1 MRLGAIPDCRLAS
14 HPEALM
20 WRLVCSIPAALV
32 IVRMAMAFMVIGAL
46 TYFMLAYEC
55 LSPACHNHNR
65 RTNREK
71 IEPGLLE
78 FMMTKCFGGGESA
91 GRREGHYLVIARFQ
105 SSLLVCHPLLS

>member
-1 MRLGAIPDCRLAS
+1 
-14 HPEALM
+14 M

-32 IVRMAMAFMVIGAL
+32 IVRTAMAIMVIGAL
-46 TYFMLAYEC
+46 TLHVGLRMPFPA
-55 LSPACHNHNR
+55 ACHNHNR
-65 RTNREK
+65 RTNWEK

-78 FMMTKCFGGGESA
+78 FMMTKCFGGGGESA

>member
-1 MRLGAIPDCRLAS
+1 
-14 HPEALM
+14 M

-46 TYFMLAYEC
+46 TLRWFTN
-55 LSPACHNHNR
+55 ACHNHNR
-65 RTNREK
+65 RTNWEK

-78 FMMTKCFGGGESA
+78 FMMTKCFGGGGESA